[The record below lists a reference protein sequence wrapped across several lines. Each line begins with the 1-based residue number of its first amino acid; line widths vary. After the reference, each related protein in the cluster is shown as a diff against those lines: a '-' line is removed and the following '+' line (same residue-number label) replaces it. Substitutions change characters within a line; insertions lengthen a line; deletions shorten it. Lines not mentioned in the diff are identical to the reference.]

1 MPDKRLLI
9 GDLLD
14 TYGALLTE
22 KQRYMLE
29 LYYCDDLS
37 LAEVAEN
44 VGITRQGVRDALKKS
59 EEFLFSADEKLG
71 VINRNREILKIAN
84 ELAAVSDIEA
94 AKALANRLR
103 NI

>member
-59 EEFLFSADEKLG
+59 EEFLFAADEKLG
-71 VINRNREILKIAN
+71 VIKSNREILKIAD
-84 ELAAVSDIEA
+84 ELASISDVDA
-94 AKALANRLR
+94 ARELANRLR

>member
-14 TYGALLTE
+14 TYGELMTE

-59 EEFLFSADEKLG
+59 EEFLFAADEKLG

>member
-1 MPDKRLLI
+1 MPDKRLLV

-14 TYGALLTE
+14 TYGSLLTE
-22 KQRYMLE
+22 KQQYMLE

-71 VINRNREILKIAN
+71 IIKKNREISRIADELNSFDDERLKK
-84 ELAAVSDIEA
+84 LAE
-94 AKALANRLR
+94 RLR
-103 NI
+103 NL